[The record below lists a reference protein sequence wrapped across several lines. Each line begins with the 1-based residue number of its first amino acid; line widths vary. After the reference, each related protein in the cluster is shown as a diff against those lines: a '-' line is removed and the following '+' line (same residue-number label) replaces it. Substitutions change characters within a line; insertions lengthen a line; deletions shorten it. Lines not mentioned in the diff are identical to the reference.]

1 MAERVQNAAFNNIKL
16 IPNGSPK
23 HGDGLL
29 YIGDNPLLVYSDGEE
44 GHAGYDINNTQA
56 NPGWFLN
63 QGGINQHPINSAAL
77 PISGDEVIAGGGL
90 RQAVYPIE
98 TLRQLAT
105 SEVITNV
112 KRTSNDIVKQTP
124 NRHEQYTNMGV
135 FVEIQSKLKT
145 KQIIRKGDVV
155 FAVDDTLFNHDDFA
169 KLSNYV
175 VGWNEVQGNVD
186 NLPFLVYSG
195 DHNSNTISYKY
206 YNSANKTIFNL
217 ACEDYKCK
225 NFNEDGY
232 GTKKKPVV
240 LVVSDKTEVEKKI
253 KSLTASTTVQRLIT
267 KPLNVKMSYKE
278 PNALN
283 FTFDYTKY
291 EYNAGMVIQ
300 VQFNGVDV
308 LDEDDIILASDVTGQ
323 LRGLS
328 IVRPDRK
335 AFLMVYSNT
344 LTEADM
350 SLSVVKQT
358 NNGPYSKDM
367 IYDLSPDADFVF
379 VNDEYREFV
388 INVGRANKFLGA
400 GWTWFSNYLTN
411 TESKDD
417 TTIRSISDIL
427 TNKGKRPQVLAAI
440 SQIKTQGHFAKRDE
454 DGNWIGTLD
463 ITSNAFTLQ
472 SFRSYKLYMT
482 TDTTWIYDAYPLT
495 ENVPLYLSEQWNWIG
510 YPFKGSKPVSQI
522 LSSTILQN
530 ADYIKGQKNFSTI
543 ENGALDL
550 PFNMERTKGYKIHMD
565 NPVQGEVYN
574 VVDETNYGKDL
585 PQVPDS
591 AVYTF
596 SKVTSL
602 STGRTLEEEVDNIDN
617 DRMNVRPFHDMT
629 ALFGAGASWK
639 INNNKSAMFTL
650 ANGESISVT
659 GDVRNWIYTNSSDF
673 NTFNEPFVKII
684 NGFHRKLIGMCVK
697 QVGYIITGT
706 TVSDVKLTLDF
717 NVLFEDESGDT
728 DKNTIMTLSSLGVG
742 PIVFS
747 DSNISV
753 SDIII
758 EPTVFTVSS
767 EDRIEIHDQNNDVI
781 STIEAVLDNVASSN
795 FKENRR
801 EKVISNNWSLWYP
814 VSQTSGLNKDL
825 VFTYLNNGV
834 YYDQVNILANVILQV
849 PVGESSVDELNMN
862 SIILGNLWAIRP
874 ANGSLIFYF
883 RNSISEKYTTQ
894 KLNTEVTLFN
904 PRSDGVLEIKDE
916 NDTILAIITPL
927 LDDDG
932 NGNIDDDS
940 ILFDGETYG
949 NIDYEERQLGV
960 SDWSIWYPNTT
971 DINNTYDENNEL
983 IIPEDED
990 KELVFTYKNYIQTIT
1005 IPTVTS
1011 PDRDS
1016 LNEKSMILGHLWAIE
1031 PKAGGLTFY
1040 FRESTVE
1047 LYEAQTDIQS
1057 ARYLTKITK
1066 VRYISKVTV

>member
-16 IPNGSPK
+16 IPNGKPT

-29 YIGDNPLLVYSDGEE
+29 YIGDNPLLVYSDASTSDR
-44 GHAGYDINNTQA
+44 AGYESGEVQY
-56 NPGWFLN
+56 PGWFLN
-63 QGGINQHPINSAAL
+63 QGGINQSPINSAAA
-77 PISGDEVIAGGGL
+77 PISDGVISGGGL
-90 RQAVYPIE
+90 RQAVYPIDI
-98 TLRQLAT
+98 LRKLAA
-105 SEVITNV
+105 SEVKTTVQRSTNEPA
-112 KRTSNDIVKQTP
+112 KQTP
-124 NRHEQYTNMGV
+124 NRHEQYANMGM
-135 FVEIQSKLKT
+135 FIKLQNKS
-145 KQIIRKGDVV
+145 IRKGDIV
-155 FAVDDTLFNHDDFA
+155 FAVDNALFNDDNYA

-175 VGWNEVQGNVD
+175 VGWNEIESNDDVI
-186 NLPFLVYSG
+186 PFLVFTG
-195 DHNSNTISYKY
+195 DHNSNSISYKY

-217 ACEDYKCK
+217 ECAEYCSS
-225 NFNEDGY
+225 FNEDGY
-232 GTKKKPVV
+232 GTISAPCLMKIAE
-240 LVVSDKTEVEKKI
+240 KTEVQQKI
-253 KSLTASTTVQRLIT
+253 KSLTASTTVDRLVN

-278 PNALN
+278 PNSLN
-283 FTFDYTKY
+283 FTFDYTQY
-291 EYNAGMVIQ
+291 EYNAGMVVQ
-300 VQFNGVDV
+300 VKFNALDV
-308 LDEDDIILASDVTGQ
+308 LDEDDIILASDINGQ

-358 NNGPYSKDM
+358 DNGPYSKDM

-400 GWTWFSNYLTN
+400 GWSWFSNYLTN
-411 TESKDD
+411 TESQTD

-427 TNKGKRPQVLAAI
+427 TNKGKRPEVLAAI
-440 SQIKTQGHFAKRDE
+440 SQIKTQGKFAKRDE

-463 ITSNAFTLQ
+463 VNSNTDTLQ
-472 SFRSYKLYMT
+472 SFRSYKIYLT
-482 TDTTWIYDAYPLT
+482 RDTTWIYDAYPLT
-495 ENVPLYLSEQWNWIG
+495 ENIPLYLSEQWNWIG
-510 YPFKGSKPVSQI
+510 YPFKGSKPVSQV
-522 LSSTILQN
+522 LSSTILEN

-543 ENGALDL
+543 ENGVLDL

-565 NPVQGEVYN
+565 SPVSGEMFN
-574 VVDETNYGKDL
+574 VVDETNYGRDL
-585 PQVPDS
+585 PQVPES

-602 STGRTLEEEVDNIDN
+602 QTGRTLEEEVNNVEN
-617 DRMNVRPFHDMT
+617 DRMDVRPWHDMT
-629 ALFGAGASWK
+629 ELFGAGASWK
-639 INNNKSAMFTL
+639 INNNKSALFTL

-659 GDVRNWIYTNSSDF
+659 GDVRNWIYTNSDDF
-673 NTFNEPFVKII
+673 NTFNTPFIKII
-684 NGFHRKLIGMCVK
+684 NGFHRKLVGMCVK

-728 DKNTIMTLSSLGVG
+728 DKNTIMTLSDLGVG
-742 PIVFS
+742 PIIFS
-747 DSNISV
+747 DSNISS
-753 SDIII
+753 SDVVV
-758 EPTVFTVSS
+758 EPEVFTVSS
-767 EDRIEIHDQNNDVI
+767 NDRIELRDQSNDII
-781 STIEAVLDNVASSN
+781 STIEGVLDNIASAN
-795 FKENRR
+795 FQQNRR
-801 EKVISNNWSLWYP
+801 EKKISDNWSLWYP
-814 VSQTSGLNKDL
+814 STQTAGQNKKL
-825 VFTYLNNGV
+825 IFTYLNNGI
-834 YYDQVNILANVILQV
+834 YYEQIHILANVVLQA
-849 PVGESSVDELNMN
+849 PSGEFSVDELNMN

-883 RNSISEKYTTQ
+883 RNSISEKYITQ

-916 NDTILAIITPL
+916 SDTILAIITPFI
-927 LDDDG
+927 DG
-932 NGNIDDDS
+932 DADES
-940 ILFDGETYG
+940 ILFDGDNYG

-971 DINNTYDENNEL
+971 DINNTNDEDGEL

-990 KELVFTYKNYIQTIT
+990 KELVFTYKNYIQTLT

-1016 LNEKSMILGHLWAIE
+1016 LNERSMILGHLWAIE

-1066 VRYISKVTV
+1066 VRYISRVTV

>member
-16 IPNGSPK
+16 IPNGTPK
-23 HGDGLL
+23 NGDGLL
-29 YIGDNPLLVYSDGEE
+29 YIGDNPLLVYQDADTSTSGSS
-44 GHAGYDINNTQA
+44 
-56 NPGWFLN
+56 GWFLN
-63 QGGINQHPINSAAL
+63 QGN
-77 PISGDEVIAGGGL
+77 ISQDEPDNTSEDTSEDTDEDTTVPVTAGSGL
-90 RQAVYPIE
+90 RQAVYPID
-98 TLRQLAT
+98 TLRKLAT
-105 SEVITNV
+105 SEVKTSV
-112 KRTSNDIVKQTP
+112 KRTTDEPVKQTP
-124 NRHEQYTNMGV
+124 NRHEQYTNMGM
-135 FVEIQSKLKT
+135 FVEIKSNSGT
-145 KQIIRKGDVV
+145 KQITRKGDIV
-155 FAVDDTLFNHDDFA
+155 FAVDDSLFNNENFA

-175 VGWNEVQGNVD
+175 VGWNEMDGNVSK
-186 NLPFLVYSG
+186 LPFLVYSG
-195 DHNSNTISYKY
+195 DHNSNTIAYKY

-217 ACEDYKCK
+217 NCEDYKCK

-232 GTKKKPVV
+232 GTEKKPVV
-240 LVVSDKTEVEKKI
+240 LQISDKTEIETKI
-253 KSLTASTTVQRLIT
+253 NSLTASTAVQRLIT

-283 FTFDYTKY
+283 FTFDYTQY
-291 EYNAGMVIQ
+291 EYNAGMGIQ
-300 VQFNGVDV
+300 VKFNALHV
-308 LDEDDIILASDVTGQ
+308 LDEDDIILASDVNGQ

-335 AFLMVYSNT
+335 AFIMVYSNT

-358 NNGPYSKDM
+358 DNGPYSKNM

-417 TTIRSISDIL
+417 NTIRSISDIL
-427 TNKGKRPQVLAAI
+427 TNKGKRPQVLEAI

-463 ITSNAFTLQ
+463 ITSNAYTLQ
-472 SFRSYKLYMT
+472 TFRSYKLFMT

-495 ENVPLYLSEQWNWIG
+495 ENIPLYLSEQWNWIG

-543 ENGALDL
+543 ENGVLDL

-565 NPVQGEVYN
+565 SPVQGEMFN
-574 VVDETNYGKDL
+574 IVDETNYGRDL
-585 PQVPDS
+585 PQVPQS
-591 AVYTF
+591 AIYTF
-596 SKVTSL
+596 AKVTSEL
-602 STGRTLEEEVDNIDN
+602 N
-617 DRMNVRPFHDMT
+617 DIT
-629 ALFGAGASWK
+629 SIFGAGASWK
-639 INNNKSAMFTL
+639 VNNNNNALFTL
-650 ANGESISVT
+650 ANGESLMVT
-659 GDVRNWIYTNSSDF
+659 GDVSNWIYTNDSDF
-673 NTFNEPFVKII
+673 NTFNSSFVKLI
-684 NGFHRKLIGMCVK
+684 NGFQRKIVGMCVK

-706 TVSDVKLTLDF
+706 TVSDVKVTVDF
-717 NVLFEDESGDT
+717 NILFEDESGDT

-753 SDIII
+753 SDEII
-758 EPTVFTVSS
+758 EPSVFTVSS
-767 EDRIEIHDQNNDVI
+767 EDRMEVRDQSNEII
-781 STIEAVLDNVASSN
+781 SSIGAVMDTVASSD
-795 FKENRR
+795 FKQNRK
-801 EKVISNNWSLWYP
+801 EKIINDKWSIWYP
-814 VSQTSGLNKDL
+814 SSQTAGSNKDL
-825 VFTYLNNGV
+825 VFTYLNNGI
-834 YYDQVNILANVILQV
+834 YYEQINILSNVILQA
-849 PVGESSVDELNMN
+849 PSGELSVDELNTN
-862 SIILGNLWAIRP
+862 SIILGNLWAVRP

-883 RNSISEKYTTQ
+883 RNSISEKYTAE

-904 PRSDGVLEIKDE
+904 PRSDGVLEIKDD
-916 NDTILAIITPL
+916 NDNILAIITPF
-927 LDDDG
+927 DDPEE
-932 NGNIDDDS
+932 S
-940 ILFDGETYG
+940 QLFDGDNYG

-960 SDWSIWYPNTT
+960 SDWSIWYPDTT
-971 DINNTYDENNEL
+971 DINNTLDDDNEL

-990 KELVFTYKNYIQTIT
+990 KELVFTYQNKIQTLT

-1016 LNEKSMILGHLWAIE
+1016 LNDKSMILGHLWAIE

-1040 FRESTVE
+1040 FRESTTE

-1066 VRYISKVTV
+1066 VRYISRVTV